1 MTFEVLGEVADTED
15 DEVEVVVVRGSGPGR
30 RPGGLLGNDPLDE
43 AVGAVGKCRT
53 VFSDGTV
60 DETQVLEEHQLP
72 VRVQPVER
80 FVPGNSQNW
89 LNKYCYK
96 KVTSLFPLK
105 GEGREYSWLT
115 YCWFRQSC
123 CRK

>member
-30 RPGGLLGNDPLDE
+30 RPCGLLGDDPLDE

-60 DETQVLEEHQLP
+60 EETQVLEEHQLP

-89 LNKYCYK
+89 LNKYYNNKLPRC
-96 KVTSLFPLK
+96 VP
-105 GEGREYSWLT
+105 
-115 YCWFRQSC
+115 
-123 CRK
+123 